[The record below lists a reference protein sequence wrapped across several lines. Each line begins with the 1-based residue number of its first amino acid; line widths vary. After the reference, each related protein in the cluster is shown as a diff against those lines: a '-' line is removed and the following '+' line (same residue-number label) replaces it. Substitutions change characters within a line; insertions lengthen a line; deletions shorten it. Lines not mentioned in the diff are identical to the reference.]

1 MGILITIILF
11 ALLGSA
17 FISAS
22 EASIIAV
29 NKVRIKHLSDQGN
42 KKAKAIEN
50 TLNQNEKFF
59 GTLLLFGNLLNILIA
74 TLVSALIINFIGKGS
89 VNGVIISTAIST
101 VLIVT
106 FGELTPKSLSTRVAD
121 KWSLLVINIIR
132 TIMYV
137 SGPAVWAFTLI
148 PKFITRTFLKS
159 SIEDNLAVTTGELR
173 KLIDIG
179 EEEGTVESS
188 QGEMLENI
196 FRFSETEIKD
206 IMTPRLEIVWVKEN
220 ISISKFLKLYKKT
233 PHTRF
238 PVCKETLDDIVGI
251 ISVKD
256 IMLYLSNGNVDQN
269 KSINNLMREP
279 MFSPE
284 MKILDE
290 LLEEFQNT
298 GNKMTLAIDEF
309 GDISGILT
317 LSRCIEKIVGDVGE
331 EGEMPIKKIIKS
343 GSDTYVID
351 ASVSIDEINDE
362 IKIDIPEGRYE
373 TLAGFIIDMLQ
384 TIPEI
389 NTRTNFKGYRFT
401 IIELEKNKISKVQ
414 IRVPSGQVKRNVI
427 KF

>member
-414 IRVPSGQVKRNVI
+414 IRVPSGQVKKNVI

>member
-29 NKVRIKHLSDQGN
+29 NKVRIKHLADQGN
-42 KKAKAIEN
+42 KKAKAIVN

-74 TLVSALIINFIGKGS
+74 TLISALIINLLGKGS
-89 VNGVIISTAIST
+89 VNGVIISTSIST
-101 VLIVT
+101 ILIVT
-106 FGELTPKSLSTRVAD
+106 FGELTPKSLSTRIAD
-121 KWSLLVINIIR
+121 KWSLQVINIIR
-132 TIMYV
+132 AIMYV
-137 SGPAVWAFTLI
+137 SGPAVWTFTLI
-148 PKFITRTFLKS
+148 PKIITKTFLKT

-206 IMTPRLEIVWVKEN
+206 IMTPRPEIIWVEEN
-220 ISISKFLKLYKKT
+220 ISINNFLKIYKNS

-238 PVCKETLDDIVGI
+238 PVCKGNLDEIVGI

-256 IMLYLSNGNVDQN
+256 IMLNLSNGNFDHS
-269 KSINNLMREP
+269 KPISNLIREP

-331 EGEMPIKKIIKS
+331 EGQRPIKKIIQS
-343 GSDTYVID
+343 GSDTYLID

-362 IKIDIPEGRYE
+362 IKINIPEGRYE

-401 IIELEKNKISKVQ
+401 ILELKKNKISKVQ
-414 IRVPSGQVKRNVI
+414 IRVPSGQVKKNVN
-427 KF
+427 KR